1 MKILASLLVAI
12 AIAALGAWEAFWRF
26 DHFPSGDVAAPATGN
41 YIAQIHTL
49 PEGSVRPYS
58 QGVFVRHRYIPL
70 WVTSKLVF
78 AGYYKPGEHLVRS
91 EERRV
96 GNECV
101 STCRSRWSPYH

>member
-1 MKILASLLVAI
+1 MRISDWSSDVCSADLMKILASLLVAT

-78 AGYYKPGEHLVRS
+78 AGYCKPEIGRAS
-91 EERRV
+91 CRER
-96 GNECV
+96 GGQ
-101 STCRSRWSPYH
+101 